1 MKSRLNLGTLSV
13 LALLLLLGV
22 PGLALAQGNG
32 GDDGSGFSSQVR
44 SNPQPLLIYT
54 VFGSTSDGS
63 GNQTA
68 RTLVVYNNGLAISSG
83 NGTNGDGSG
92 DGNSSFQ
99 SVQLGSDQVN
109 QLVRDLRRAGAF
121 RAGGRANQQD
131 TGDAPMTTV
140 TVFSKTDNSGISVA
154 RTFSFFT
161 ADDARGRVNDV
172 VNNFMGSNFDDN
184 GGNNGGTG
192 GQ

>member
-1 MKSRLNLGTLSV
+1 
-13 LALLLLLGV
+13 
-22 PGLALAQGNG
+22 
-32 GDDGSGFSSQVR
+32 VR
-44 SNPQPLLIYT
+44 SNPQPLLIWT

-63 GNQTA
+63 GSQTA

-83 NGTNGDGSG
+83 NGTNSDGS
-92 DGNSSFQ
+92 NSFQ

-109 QLVRDLRRAGAF
+109 GLVRDLRRAGAF
-121 RAGGRANQQD
+121 RTGGRATQD
-131 TGDAPMTTV
+131 TGDAPMTTI